1 LAAKCC
7 VVFFEYCMFSRIGSS
22 SISIDKYKVD
32 LVGNK
37 LKINHKSASYDYEF
51 DKNLLCEISGDGA
64 SLKFLPNIERIRNKA
79 MERKVKKIAG
89 FHVRDLQNLLSGI
102 VVPFKM
108 TLDLIGTGYK
118 VVHNKPANFLNF
130 SLGFSHNIVVTIPK
144 DVIVEVVQNKINLTS
159 SSKMILGGFASY
171 LSMSLRKYD
180 KFKGKGVII
189 SGKYMQ
195 RKELKKK

>member
-1 LAAKCC
+1 MKCY
-7 VVFFEYCMFSRIGSS
+7 VVFFEYYMFSRIGSS
-22 SISIDKYKVD
+22 SISIDKYEID
-32 LVGNK
+32 LVENK
-37 LKINHKSASYDYEF
+37 LHIHYKNTSYNYEF
-51 DKNLLCEISGDGA
+51 DKNLICELSEDKS
-64 SLKFLPNIERIRNKA
+64 SLKFLPNIEKIRNKA
-79 MERKVKKIAG
+79 IERKVKKIAG

-102 VVPFKM
+102 VTPFKI
-108 TLDLIGTGYK
+108 TLEIIGTGYK
-118 VVHNKPANFLNF
+118 VVHNKAANFLNF
-130 SLGFSHNIVVTIPK
+130 SLGFSHNIVVVIPK
-144 DVIVEVVQNKINLTS
+144 DVTIEVVQNKMHLTS